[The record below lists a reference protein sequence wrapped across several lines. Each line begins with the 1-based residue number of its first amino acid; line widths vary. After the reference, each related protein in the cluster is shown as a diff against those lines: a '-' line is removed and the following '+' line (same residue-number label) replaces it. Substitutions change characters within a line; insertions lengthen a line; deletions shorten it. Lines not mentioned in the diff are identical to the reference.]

1 MVYLTNP
8 LMIDIQ
14 CCCQSVPSADLKILI
29 FGNVQVLL
37 TGDTPWGGISV
48 PRGRNVTRGEGHK
61 EQVGLRE
68 PSVWWLN
75 HPPLPPMSLGFLV
88 PTMFS

>member
-1 MVYLTNP
+1 MVYLTDP

-37 TGDTPWGGISV
+37 TGDTLWGSISV

-68 PSVWWLN
+68 PSVWWLLT
-75 HPPLPPMSLGFLV
+75 PTSPAMPLGFLV
-88 PTMFS
+88 PATFS